1 MAELK
6 EKTSLRG
13 VFTMG
18 VYKNEGGNRR
28 LVETFEDHNVIVD
41 AARVSMA
48 RLIAGD
54 VGGRSMLSIAFGTD
68 GAEPDAEDAEI
79 ANPFVKGLDG
89 ADCSEGGRA
98 RFSWSLSTSEANG
111 LAIMEFGLLTADG
124 ALFCRR
130 TRAAPIN
137 KESDISLEGTWTII
151 F

>member
-6 EKTSLRG
+6 ESAGLRG
-13 VFTMG
+13 VFKMS
-18 VYKNEGGNRR
+18 VYKEEGGNRR
-28 LVETFEDHNVIVD
+28 LVETFEADNVIVD

-54 VGGRSMLSIAFGTD
+54 VGGRSMQSIAFGTD
-68 GAEPDAEDAEI
+68 GAEPDAEI

-111 LAIMEFGLLTADG
+111 LAIMKFGLLTGDG